1 MKATCI
7 RLKKEKCGRKM
18 NMEQCVKLAKEKATG
33 IKARARAE
41 KAHGRATVGKEKD
54 NRMEKAKEKGSKA
67 VAIIAVKQDILP
79 DCAPTATLKEGHPM
93 EKVLEITHH
102 ISQIPSVEIVTHV
115 EQKVTKP
122 VNVRKEK
129 DMANRKATVTVEK
142 VGKEAKE
149 DGTMKYQAPPQTG
162 KGEKLAY

>member
-1 MKATCI
+1 
-7 RLKKEKCGRKM
+7 
-18 NMEQCVKLAKEKATG
+18 MEQCVKLGKEKATG

-54 NRMEKAKEKGSKA
+54 NRMEKAKEKGLRA
-67 VAIIAVKQDILP
+67 VATIAVKQDILP
-79 DCAPTATLKEGHPM
+79 DCVPYKATWKEGHPM

-102 ISQIPSVEIVTHV
+102 INQIPSVEIVTHV

-129 DMANRKATVTVEK
+129 DMANHKAAVTVEK

-149 DGTMKYQAPPQTG
+149 DGTMKYQAPPQNG
-162 KGEKLAY
+162 KGEKLAYSVLEVHS